1 MSVDPTT
8 QHHHKRI
15 ARVTHSNL
23 AAPCEQGGQLLLG
36 DRGVVFHDTL
46 TERVRD
52 VLLKGIWR
60 PSS

>member
-1 MSVDPTT
+1 MSVQPTLP
-8 QHHHKRI
+8 HDHKRI
-15 ARVTHSNL
+15 TRVSHSSL
-23 AAPCEQGGQLLLG
+23 AMPCEQGGQLLLG